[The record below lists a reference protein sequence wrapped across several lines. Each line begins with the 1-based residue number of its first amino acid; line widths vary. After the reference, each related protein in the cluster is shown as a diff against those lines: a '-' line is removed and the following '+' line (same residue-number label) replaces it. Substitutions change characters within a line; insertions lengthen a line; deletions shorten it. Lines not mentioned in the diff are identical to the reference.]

1 MVFLAWENDRPVGPI
16 DGFCGEGGDVGL
28 TTTQMPKKLVKGQ
41 FLWVLLSVNNPKV
54 LFLGDR
60 LLGGVSDLGPLTAG
74 NDWGGDPAH
83 IEGEVVEPSQEDVG
97 GDSAVVKGLKEETG
111 LAWAVLEDVE
121 LEDLLEGSVLLG
133 GFQSVAGGTGCA
145 ALDVGVDD
153 VLPSSGLGVRVCFPE
168 VSDGDSVGEIG
179 FFHRCFVAAEH
190 FLCGS
195 AVFGTEADS
204 VSVDVLGVEVPR
216 GLALE
221 EVQGTGSE
229 GF

>member
-1 MVFLAWENDRPVGPI
+1 VGQI
-16 DGFCGEGGDVGL
+16 R
-28 TTTQMPKKLVKGQ
+28 
-41 FLWVLLSVNNPKV
+41 SY
-54 LFLGDR
+54 
-60 LLGGVSDLGPLTAG
+60 GV
-74 NDWGGDPAH
+74 
-83 IEGEVVEPSQEDVG
+83 
-97 GDSAVVKGLKEETG
+97 
-111 LAWAVLEDVE
+111 
-121 LEDLLEGSVLLG
+121 
-133 GFQSVAGGTGCA
+133 
-145 ALDVGVDD
+145 
-153 VLPSSGLGVRVCFPE
+153 PE

-190 FLCGS
+190 FLCGG